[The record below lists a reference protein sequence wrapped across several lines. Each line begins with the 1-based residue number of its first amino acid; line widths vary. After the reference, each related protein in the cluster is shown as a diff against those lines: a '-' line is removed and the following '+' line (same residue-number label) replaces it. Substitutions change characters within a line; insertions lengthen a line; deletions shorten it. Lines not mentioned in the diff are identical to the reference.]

1 MLRIKEYFRE
11 DESKRKV
18 AKFLLESGLSI
29 KDGHIFCNGIFI
41 SKKSVSDHLD
51 LEEKVIEETINFIE
65 DHIDLKGIFKNLRST
80 AYFGKIAEQID
91 AGVIEITPGDPHGV
105 GILAGVT
112 KIIADYDISIRQCL
126 TEDSELKE
134 DPKLIVIT
142 EDTIPIEAL
151 KKIRGVE
158 GVEKVELF

>member
-1 MLRIKEYFRE
+1 MLRIREYFKK
-11 DESKRKV
+11 DDLQKDV

-29 KDGHIFCNGIFI
+29 EKGEIYCDGAKIPKENIAGC
-41 SKKSVSDHLD
+41 LD
-51 LEEKVIEETINFIE
+51 LERFVVDDTIELIEE
-65 DHIDLKGIFKNLRST
+65 HIDLKEIFRNLRAT
-80 AYFGKIAEQID
+80 AYFGRIAEQID
-91 AGVIEITPGDPHGV
+91 AGVIEITPKDPHGI

-151 KKIRGVE
+151 EKIRTVDGVRR
-158 GVEKVELF
+158 VDLY

>member
-1 MLRIKEYFRE
+1 MLRIRDYFKQ
-11 DESKRKV
+11 DDLRKIV
-18 AKFLLESGLSI
+18 AKFFIESGLSVEKGEI
-29 KDGHIFCNGIFI
+29 YCNGARIPI
-41 SKKSVSDHLD
+41 GSIAEQLD
-51 LEEKVIEETINFIE
+51 VDEWVVEDTIDLIEE
-65 DHIDLKGIFKNLRST
+65 HIDLREIFRNLRST

-91 AGVIEITPGDPHGV
+91 AGVIEITPEDPHGI

-151 KKIRGVE
+151 EKIR
-158 GVEKVELF
+158 KVKGIDRIDLY

>member
-1 MLRIKEYFRE
+1 MLRIREYFKKN
-11 DESKRKV
+11 DLKKDV

-29 KDGHIFCNGIFI
+29 EKGEVYCNGAKIPKDSIAKF
-41 SKKSVSDHLD
+41 LD
-51 LEEKVIEETINFIE
+51 LERWVVDDTIELIE
-65 DHIDLKGIFKNLRST
+65 DHIDLKEIFRNLRST
-80 AYFGKIAEQID
+80 AYFGRIAEQID
-91 AGVIEITPGDPHGV
+91 AGVIEITPDDPHGI

-151 KKIRGVE
+151 EKIRKIKGIERVD
-158 GVEKVELF
+158 LY